1 MLCLFGMCM
10 YDHWCCTQLLA
21 LLHVEYIC
29 RTLCLFGMC
38 MYDHWCCT
46 QLLALLHVEYICRTL
61 CLFGMCM
68 YDHWCCTQ
76 LLALLHVEYMSYFM
90 FVRYVYVRSLVLY
103 TAACF
108 ATCGVYVVLY
118 VCSVCVCTI
127 IGAVHSC
134 LLCYMW
140 SICRTLCLFG
150 MCMYDHWCCT
160 QLLALLHVEYM
171 SYFLLALCRTIH
183 QLHQATGRGAEFV
196 WSVSRASTAVDFLQL
211 FLQKANIVLLCH
223 RSEQYVN
230 KCMCMQNV
238 QYLNV

>member
-1 MLCLFGMCM
+1 MSYFMFVRYVYVRSLVLYTAACFATCGV
-10 YDHWCCTQLLA
+10 H
-21 LLHVEYIC
+21 
-29 RTLCLFGMC
+29 
-38 MYDHWCCT
+38 
-46 QLLALLHVEYICRTL
+46 
-61 CLFGMCM
+61 
-68 YDHWCCTQ
+68 
-76 LLALLHVEYMSYFM
+76 MSYFM

-171 SYFLLALCRTIH
+171 SYFMFVRYVYVRSLVLYTAACF
-183 QLHQATGRGAEFV
+183 ATCGVYVVLSPRSLQNDTSASPGHWQRGR
-196 WSVSRASTAVDFLQL
+196 
-211 FLQKANIVLLCH
+211 I
-223 RSEQYVN
+223 
-230 KCMCMQNV
+230 CMECFTCK
-238 QYLNV
+238 YSC